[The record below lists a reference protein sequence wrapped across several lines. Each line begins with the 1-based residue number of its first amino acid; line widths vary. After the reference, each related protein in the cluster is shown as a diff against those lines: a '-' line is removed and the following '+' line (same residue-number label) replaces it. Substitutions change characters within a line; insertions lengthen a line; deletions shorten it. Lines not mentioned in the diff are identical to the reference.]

1 MKALFLI
8 AIFLTAALLG
18 KTLFLRSDIAD
29 LEPVEVVALRIR
41 DGGLQVSTDTGQT
54 GTGKDLAAAFADLKR
69 RASGDIFLDTV
80 DYVILGPGCEGLA
93 EPLMEHM
100 RPACRVCL
108 EQGVADLEAAAAFL
122 RIHEP
127 DMTLMASLSP
137 TDIPVLVTKEGR
149 MELVS

>member
-1 MKALFLI
+1 MKALLLI
-8 AIFLTAALLG
+8 LILLASAIFG
-18 KTLFLRSDIAD
+18 RTLFLRSDIAD
-29 LEPVEVVALRIR
+29 LEPVEVIALRMDRGRI
-41 DGGLQVSTDTGQT
+41 LVCTDSGQQGV
-54 GTGKDLAAAFADLKR
+54 GTDLAAAFQDLKH

-80 DYVILGPGCEGLA
+80 DYVILGPGCEDLA
-93 EPLMEHM
+93 EPLLAHM

-108 EQGVADLEAAAAFL
+108 ELGQTDLAAAAAFL

-137 TDIPVLVTKEGR
+137 SDIPVLMTKEGR